1 MKFIIDNAL
10 SPIIAQGLVDHGFDA
25 VHVRELGLASATDL
39 EINEY
44 ALKNNRIIVSADT
57 DFGTLLALN
66 KSIKPSFILFRRTDK
81 RPAVLLELLLECLN
95 VLEED
100 LESGAVAVIEDS
112 RMRIRKLP
120 I

>member
-25 VHVRELGLASATDL
+25 IHVREIGLTSATDL
-39 EINEY
+39 DIIEY
-44 ALKNNRIIVSADT
+44 ALNNNRVVVSADT

-66 KSIKPSFILFRRTDK
+66 RSIKPSFILFRRTDK
-81 RPAVLLELLLECLN
+81 RPSVLLELLLESLS
-95 VLEED
+95 VLKDD
-100 LESGAVAVIEDS
+100 LECGAVAVIEDS